1 MSKLNNIQEQITALG
16 KEAQRISEC
25 HQRIGEYILN
35 LHERGLIADG
45 ELNVAI
51 ANIINEVNIY
61 LQARSERMVG
71 YDASGLSSI

>member
-51 ANIINEVNIY
+51 ANIINEVN
-61 LQARSERMVG
+61 ARSERMVG

>member
-1 MSKLNNIQEQITALG
+1 
-16 KEAQRISEC
+16 
-25 HQRIGEYILN
+25 
-35 LHERGLIADG
+35 LIADG